1 MEVRVQR
8 IGEKNADR
16 RANVRKYIY
25 VFSINDKHSILTAKH
40 SLLVAYAPNTPPVG
54 R

>member
-25 VFSINDKHSILTAKH
+25 VFSINDKHSIWLSKRT
-40 SLLVAYAPNTPPVG
+40 LVSGFRP
-54 R
+54 